1 MESEGRGRH
10 VFEVAALF
18 LKLGTISFGGPA
30 AHVALM
36 EQEVV
41 TRRGWLARD
50 HFLDLLAATN
60 LVPGPNAVEMACQIG
75 YVRAAWAGLVAG
87 GVAFIIP
94 AFLISLALAWVYQR
108 FGALPPIAAL
118 FYGINP
124 VVLAILLGATYRL
137 GRTALRDKRAVALAV
152 ACLAAA
158 LLGANEILV
167 LLAAGAIGM
176 VMYSRLR
183 WPRPTGLVL
192 SWVPLTA
199 SLPLLAALSEDRL
212 VRLFLFWLKT
222 GAVLFGSGM
231 VLFALIKDDVVSR
244 YGWLTAQEFLD
255 AIVVGQMTPGPVL
268 SSATFIGYLVEGLP
282 GALAATVGVFLPAFV
297 IVALIGPRMERL
309 RRSPVAQAFLRG
321 VNAAVVALIMAVAV
335 AIFRTA
341 IVDAWTGAILVLS
354 LAALLR
360 FKVDALWLVL
370 VGAAAGLV
378 RFLIVA
384 PA

>member
-1 MESEGRGRH
+1 METEGRGRH
-10 VFEVAALF
+10 VLEVAALF

-41 TRRGWLARD
+41 TKRDWLARD

-75 YVRAAWAGLVAG
+75 YVRAGWAGLVAG

-94 AFLISLALAWVYQR
+94 AFMISLALAWVYVG

-176 VMYSRLR
+176 VVYSRLR

-192 SWVPLTA
+192 SWVPLTTIV
-199 SLPLLAALSEDRL
+199 PLLAALSEDRL
-212 VRLFLFWLKT
+212 ARLFLFWLKT

-231 VLFALIKDDVVSR
+231 VLFALIKDDVVTR
-244 YGWLTAQEFLD
+244 YGWLTAQQFLD

-282 GALAATVGVFLPAFV
+282 GALVATAGVFLPAFV